1 MREKVKL
8 VDPLSELKQ
17 INPLGVV
24 TPDDVQDIAFCTGK
38 VKRSF
43 IGHIKNR
50 FMKKEKNE
58 TITKSTRTL

>member
-17 INPLGVV
+17 IKPLGVV

-50 FMKKEKNE
+50 FMKKV
-58 TITKSTRTL
+58 